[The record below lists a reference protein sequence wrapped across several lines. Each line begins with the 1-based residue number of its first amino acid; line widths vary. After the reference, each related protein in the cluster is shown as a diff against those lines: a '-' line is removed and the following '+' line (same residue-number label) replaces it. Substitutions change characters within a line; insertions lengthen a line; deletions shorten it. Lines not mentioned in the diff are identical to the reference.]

1 MNGGILSVKNLHI
14 LNIILNFAPV
24 FGAKSCLLLGAILK
38 IEHFRKNGVN
48 GRKHNKEEMSR
59 LQIVVN

>member
-1 MNGGILSVKNLHI
+1 MNAGILLLKNLHI

-38 IEHFRKNGVN
+38 IEHFRESRNIKTGKQ
-48 GRKHNKEEMSR
+48 RKK
-59 LQIVVN
+59 IITK